1 MINDSFGNR
10 QYIVRIFIAILF
22 AIFIIQLFNLQLI
35 KDYGE
40 QADSNALLRRTIY
53 APRGLIYDRNGV
65 LMVYNQPTYDILITM
80 QELYVMKKNKTP
92 LDTLA
97 LCETLLIT
105 QTEFDKRIKDVK
117 NRMGYSS
124 RVPQRFITQL
134 SPSEYAVLQE
144 KLHRF
149 PGFTVQSRTLRNYV
163 YPVGGHALG
172 SIGEVSRSMIEK
184 DSYYKPGDY
193 AGVSGIEK
201 SYEVALRGENGVE
214 ILLRDVVGRIKGK
227 YKKGEFD
234 KSAVAGEN
242 LTVTLDVQLQILA
255 EELLQGKRGSVVA
268 IEPST
273 GEVLAMASN
282 PTWNPGALVG
292 RDRSHNYFMLL
303 NDPTKPLLN
312 RATQG
317 TYSPG
322 STFKTIQALVC
333 QQEGGITP
341 ETLFPC
347 NGQASSP
354 IRCTHHHGSPVG
366 LESAIEQSCNP
377 YFWLA
382 YRETL
387 EKGGYGDRN
396 TNFKANYQ
404 RWRND
409 VISFG
414 LGPKFKDSDIP
425 DQVHGSIPSIK
436 TYNTWYGERSWRA
449 LTIRSNAI
457 GQGEVQVTPLQ
468 LANSVAVIANG
479 GYYITPHLHKCDTML
494 KHRHQ
499 SLIDE
504 KYFPVVKEGMW
515 RVCEYGTGRWYKL
528 DSIPMCGKTGTVDN
542 SHGRPHSLFVG
553 FAPKEN
559 PKIAIAVVIET
570 SGFGATWANPIASVL
585 IEQYLTGEVKRKE
598 LANRLKT
605 SVTDPDV
612 KKY

>member
-1 MINDSFGNR
+1 
-10 QYIVRIFIAILF
+10 
-22 AIFIIQLFNLQLI
+22 
-35 KDYGE
+35 
-40 QADSNALLRRTIY
+40 
-53 APRGLIYDRNGV
+53 
-65 LMVYNQPTYDILITM
+65 
-80 QELYVMKKNKTP
+80 MKKNKTP

-105 QTEFDKRIKDVK
+105 QPEFDKRIKDVK

-201 SYEVALRGENGVE
+201 SYEEALRGENGVE

-570 SGFGATWANPIASVL
+570 AGFGATWANPIASVL